1 MEESKFRAVKVMT
14 PCTDSCEDVS
24 LPAVAVEER
33 DFPDSALTAASAS
46 NMFCTKNMKER
57 RKNGEDNFIIFLNL

>member
-24 LPAVAVEER
+24 LPVAAAVEER
-33 DFPDSALTAASAS
+33 DFPDIASAS